1 MNVEQLMTPK
11 VFACGP
17 NDSLAEAAGAM
28 WNHDI
33 GCVPV
38 VDAESKPLAMITDR
52 DICMCAYLTGKSL
65 GELTVASAM
74 SKELIS
80 CKPSDS
86 AEHAEELMRS
96 GQIRRLPVVDEAG
109 KLVGVLGLN
118 DLARAAA
125 HVRGRKPKT
134 VELGDVVTTMGAIC
148 EPRPVP
154 QQVAA

>member
-1 MNVEQLMTPK
+1 MNVEQVMTHK

-28 WNHDI
+28 WNHDV

-86 AEHAEELMRS
+86 AERAEALMRS
-96 GQIRRLPVVDEAG
+96 SQIRRLPVVDEVG
-109 KLVGVLGLN
+109 KLVGVVALN
-118 DLARAAA
+118 DLARTAT
-125 HVRGRKPKT
+125 HVRGRKPRT
-134 VELGDVVTTMGAIC
+134 VELEDVVTTLAAVC
-148 EPRPVP
+148 EPRSMP
-154 QQVAA
+154 QQAAA